1 MPYTIDMKLEQ
12 VLPMLREGKCIS
24 REKPQKNGGSLFL
37 FVRMLNERLHFMFI
51 TSTGEQISW
60 AYYTLKTE
68 DVMAENWEVVK

>member
-1 MPYTIDMKLEQ
+1 
-12 VLPMLREGKCIS
+12 
-24 REKPQKNGGSLFL
+24 
-37 FVRMLNERLHFMFI
+37 MLNERLHFMFI